1 MYVTERFEKTLN
13 FTAKKVVYLIKISM
27 MKTLRFRTK
36 VSKSGTIQLPK
47 DVSLNEKE
55 VDVIIMPKPKRIG
68 KTMRAMEFV
77 EKWKGFL
84 YPMGS
89 KDTKFDYLMEKYK

>member
-1 MYVTERFEKTLN
+1 M
-13 FTAKKVVYLIKISM
+13 KISV

-47 DVSLNEKE
+47 DASLNEKE
-55 VDVIIMPKPKRIG
+55 VDVIIMPKTQRIV
-68 KTMRAMEFV
+68 KAMRAMEFV

-84 YPMGS
+84 YPMDS
-89 KDTKFDYLMEKYK
+89 NDSKFDYLMEKYK

>member
-1 MYVTERFEKTLN
+1 
-13 FTAKKVVYLIKISM
+13 

-47 DVSLNEKE
+47 DASLNEKE
-55 VDVIIMPKPKRIG
+55 VDVIIMPKTQRIV
-68 KTMRAMEFV
+68 KAMRAMEFV

-84 YPMGS
+84 YPMDS
-89 KDTKFDYLMEKYK
+89 NDSKFDYLMEKYK